1 MSSKKDGKDLEN
13 MTKKEDE
20 KQKNTRMV
28 KNSKSKSKNT
38 KDDKIATKISDDPV
52 ELLFN

>member
-13 MTKKEDE
+13 ALKKGDE
-20 KQKNTRMV
+20 KEKNQRMA
-28 KNSKSKSKNT
+28 KNSKSKTKNT
-38 KDDKIATKISDDPV
+38 KDDKIGTKISDDPV